1 MTRILP
7 IHIATIDFGHQRLSE
22 SPKPNIKPK
31 KHNSELNFQDML
43 NMEINKLNQKE
54 RNY

>member
-31 KHNSELNFQDML
+31 KHNSAWNFQDML
-43 NMEINKLNQKE
+43 NMEMNKSNQKE
-54 RNY
+54 RN

>member
-1 MTRILP
+1 MTRITP
-7 IHIATIDFGHQRLSE
+7 IHIATIDFEHQRLSE